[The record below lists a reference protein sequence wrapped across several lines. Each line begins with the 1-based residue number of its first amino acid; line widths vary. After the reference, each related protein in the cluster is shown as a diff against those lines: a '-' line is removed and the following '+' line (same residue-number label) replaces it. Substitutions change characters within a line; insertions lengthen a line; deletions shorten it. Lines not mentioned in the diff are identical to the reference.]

1 MGPRRGHSCMDTVT
15 TPDKLDLEA
24 AFRESQIGEV
34 LDGLERELIG
44 LAPVKSRIRD
54 IAALLLVDKLRP
66 RSACPPELRRCI

>member
-1 MGPRRGHSCMDTVT
+1 MIT

-54 IAALLLVDKLRP
+54 IAALLLVDKLRGSLGLVR
-66 RSACPPELRRCI
+66 RSSVAAHELYR